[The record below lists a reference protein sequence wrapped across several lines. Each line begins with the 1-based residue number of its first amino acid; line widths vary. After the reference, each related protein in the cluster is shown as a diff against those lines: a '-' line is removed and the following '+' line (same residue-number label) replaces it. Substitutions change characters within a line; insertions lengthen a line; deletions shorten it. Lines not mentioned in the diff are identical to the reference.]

1 MAAIS
6 GVFLNTVRGA
16 LAIAE
21 AELACKGVE
30 MEKIKD
36 ALEDMRSLLG
46 PISIRHFNTRVRF
59 KHIVGN
65 LFPMLQRQ
73 TVDWLKK
80 FRRQMSPR
88 CSVKHPWQVIVEEKL
103 SREPFDVFETI
114 VSRTNFGVITIKTPK
129 NCVFA
134 FTSHN
139 QVRKV
144 FSDCTD
150 QNLTQATFLKR
161 KIKGNKRVEAII
173 DEEKQFAMKYSYKKE
188 VMIIDFYYGYWNEH
202 DWPQHV

>member
-1 MAAIS
+1 MADVS
-6 GVFLNTVRGA
+6 GVFSNTVRGA

-21 AELACKGVE
+21 AELSCKVDE

-46 PISIRHFNTRVRF
+46 PICIRHFNTRVGF

-73 TVDWLKK
+73 TMDWLKQ
-80 FRRQMSPR
+80 FRRRMSPR

-103 SREPFDVFETI
+103 PRELFDVFKTI

-139 QVRKV
+139 RVRKV

-173 DEEKQFAMKYSYKKE
+173 DEEKQFGMKYSYKKE
-188 VMIIDFYYGYWNEH
+188 LMIIDFNYGYWNEH

>member
-1 MAAIS
+1 M
-6 GVFLNTVRGA
+6 
-16 LAIAE
+16 
-21 AELACKGVE
+21 
-30 MEKIKD
+30 
-36 ALEDMRSLLG
+36 
-46 PISIRHFNTRVRF
+46 
-59 KHIVGN
+59 
-65 LFPMLQRQ
+65 
-73 TVDWLKK
+73 
-80 FRRQMSPR
+80 
-88 CSVKHPWQVIVEEKL
+88 EEKL
-103 SREPFDVFETI
+103 PRELFDVFETI

-139 QVRKV
+139 RVRKV

-173 DEEKQFAMKYSYKKE
+173 DEEKQFGMKYSYKKE
-188 VMIIDFYYGYWNEH
+188 VMIIDFYYGYWNEY

>member
-6 GVFLNTVRGA
+6 GVFSNTVRGA

-46 PISIRHFNTRVRF
+46 PISIRHFNTRVGF

-73 TVDWLKK
+73 TVAGLA
-80 FRRQMSPR
+80 QAISATNVSPML
-88 CSVKHPWQVIVEEKL
+88 CQ
-103 SREPFDVFETI
+103 
-114 VSRTNFGVITIKTPK
+114 TPLAG
-129 NCVFA
+129 NCGRKATQGA
-134 FTSHN
+134 F
-139 QVRKV
+139 
-144 FSDCTD
+144 
-150 QNLTQATFLKR
+150 
-161 KIKGNKRVEAII
+161 
-173 DEEKQFAMKYSYKKE
+173 
-188 VMIIDFYYGYWNEH
+188 
-202 DWPQHV
+202 

>member
-6 GVFLNTVRGA
+6 GVFSNTVRGA

-21 AELACKGVE
+21 AELACKVVQ

-46 PISIRHFNTRVRF
+46 PICIRHFNTRVGF

-65 LFPMLQRQ
+65 LFPMLERQ
-73 TVDWLKK
+73 TMDWLNQ
-80 FRRQMSPR
+80 FRRRMSPL
-88 CSVKHPWQVIVEEKL
+88 CSVKHLWQVSVEEKL
-103 SREPFDVFETI
+103 PSELFDVFETI
-114 VSRTNFGVITIKTPK
+114 VFRTNFGVITIKTPK

-134 FTSHN
+134 FTAHN
-139 QVRKV
+139 RVRKV
-144 FSDCTD
+144 YSDCTD

-173 DEEKQFAMKYSYKKE
+173 NEEKQFGMKYSYKQE
-188 VMIIDFYYGYWNEH
+188 LMIIDFNYGYWNEH
-202 DWPQHV
+202 NWPQHV